1 MKKLLSGLMVLVL
14 AIFLSVSSQAVEGDL
29 YVQVDCPGLS
39 PDGCSIMQVTPGGGI
54 SQFVSFAQILAA
66 TGKVEADCT
75 NTGLA
80 VAENGDVYFSE
91 DTSDSIL
98 MVTAA
103 GVVSVFV
110 TEAALD
116 AAAGEPVDLDNGM
129 AIGPH
134 DGNLYVAD
142 DNSDSILRVIIGGPG
157 NGLVTQIITE
167 AQFEAL
173 LPPGAPSP
181 DLKGGIAVDFEGSI
195 YISDDNNDLI
205 YKWDETLG
213 TGVLRILSTE
223 AQIIRAT
230 GSDPDLDV
238 GVVFGGDLFVL
249 DDGACDC
256 LLRIHPVT
264 GDATV
269 LVSEASIIAATGNDF
284 ADVEGGLAIDMDQ
297 NLCIGDNGGLGADEG
312 RPSIVLGTQ
321 AGTASL
327 SVSTTDIRGLYDVV
341 EPDCDPRLEGSMSI
355 HGMFDFPPSSQVLI
369 PTLSEWG
376 LIAMAAILGIVGFIV
391 ARRRMVKA

>member
-14 AIFLSVSSQAVEGDL
+14 AMFFSVSSQAVEGDL
-29 YVQVDCPGLS
+29 FVQVDCSGLTD
-39 PDGCSIMQVTPGGGI
+39 DGCSIMQVTPAGVI
-54 SQFVSFAQILAA
+54 SQFVSNAQILAA
-66 TGKVEADCT
+66 TGESVADCT
-75 NTGLA
+75 DTGLA

-91 DTSDSIL
+91 DESDSIL

-116 AAAGEPVDLDNGM
+116 AVVGETVDLDSGM

-142 DNSDSILRVIIGGPG
+142 ENSDSILKIIIGGPG
-157 NGLVTQIITE
+157 NGLVTQIITK
-167 AQFEAL
+167 AQFDAL
-173 LPPGAPSP
+173 LPLGDTPS
-181 DLKGGIAVDFEGSI
+181 LEGGIAVDFEGSI

-213 TGVLRILSTE
+213 TGVLRILSTA
-223 AQIIRAT
+223 AQIMRAA
-230 GSDPDLDV
+230 GPNPDLDV

-249 DDGACDC
+249 DDGGCDC

-269 LVSEASIIAATGNDF
+269 LVSEASIIAATGNGN

-297 NLCIGDNGGLGADEG
+297 NLCIGDDGNLGADTD

-341 EPDCDPRLEGSMSI
+341 EPDCNPQLRGSMSI

>member
-14 AIFLSVSSQAVEGDL
+14 AMFFSVSSQAVEGDL
-29 YVQVDCPGLS
+29 FVQVDCSGLS
-39 PDGCSIMQVTPGGGI
+39 PEGCSIMQVTPAGVI

-66 TGKVEADCT
+66 TGETSADCDD
-75 NTGLA
+75 TGLA

-116 AAAGEPVDLDNGM
+116 AAAGQSVNLDNGM

-142 DNSDSILRVIIGGPG
+142 ENSDSILRIIIGGPS
-157 NGLVTQIITE
+157 NGVITQIITE
-167 AQFEAL
+167 ADFVAL
-173 LPPGAPSP
+173 LPAGSDV
-181 DLKGGIAVDFEGSI
+181 DLEGGIAVDFEGSI
-195 YISDDNNDLI
+195 YISDDVNDI
-205 YKWDETLG
+205 IFKWDETL
-213 TGVLRILSTE
+213 GVLRILSTE
-223 AQIIRAT
+223 GQIMKAA
-230 GSDPDLDV
+230 GPGADLDV

-256 LLRIHPVT
+256 VLRINSVT
-264 GDATV
+264 GDASV
-269 LVSEASIIAATGNDF
+269 LVSEASIIAATGGDF

-297 NLCIGDNGGLGADEG
+297 NLYIGDDGNLGVDTD
-312 RPSIVLGTQ
+312 RPNIVLGTQ

-327 SVSTTDIRGLYDVV
+327 FVSTTDIRGLYDVV
-341 EPDCDPRLEGSMSI
+341 EPDCDPRLRGSMSI
-355 HGMFDFPPSSQVLI
+355 EGMFDFPPSPQVQVQLF
-369 PTLSEWG
+369 PSG
-376 LIAMAAILGIVGFIV
+376 D
-391 ARRRMVKA
+391 